1 MSFCRRS
8 NRIWAAMFRFLFSKR
23 GKGNI
28 SQPIEIQ
35 RTTENFDMPSTR
47 TFKVLRPVFLVSVFT
62 GYSHKNYRVQ
72 GVLGGFLWLAMLL
85 AHATLD
91 FLAARQVYTYGWASV
106 SLSLFLV
113 CFICTIFN
121 NKKMLPWLEKGLSLL
136 EEDKRYPKT
145 MEKCQKVFKVGIVGV
160 LDSWGDRWL
169 NQVLKAFFLTHIK
182 EKASWV
188 M

>member
-1 MSFCRRS
+1 
-8 NRIWAAMFRFLFSKR
+8 MFRFLFSKR

-28 SQPIEIQ
+28 SPPIETH

-160 LDSWGDRWL
+160 LDSWGDQWL
-169 NQVLKAFFLTHIK
+169 NQVLKAFFLTHLK